1 MPQKMW
7 FSKAKKIALL
17 VAAVLLAAAILL
29 VRHFYPP
36 LDASARGQFLRFVP
50 ADATSVVFLDLQ
62 ELRSSPFLAKLLS
75 WAPQPAPDSEY
86 AQFVR
91 DTGFNYERDLDK
103 LFLAISNHGTASS
116 ALILAEGK
124 FDRAKIESFLA
135 RDGKPAQQGSLKVF
149 VLPPANANEKP
160 LTVSL
165 LSPQR
170 IAITNSENLFAALS
184 DAVRQSGHAEW
195 QVRFDR
201 LAGSPVFAVI
211 RQDPALEEA
220 LGAAA
225 PGGFRSPQLATLVT
239 QLQWIS
245 IAGKPDADLLRIVA
259 EGESSSET
267 VSTQLH
273 ELLQGIQLLAQNG
286 LNDPKLRR
294 DMNPDERAAYLDLL
308 KGVDVQKID
317 RGDSKSVRLILNITP
332 QFLAVAT
339 LPKPSPQPNAAKESS
354 QPSDKN
360 SNKKPVPKK
369 TKTANQN

>member
-1 MPQKMW
+1 MW
-7 FSKAKKIALL
+7 TPKAKKITLL

-29 VRHFYPP
+29 IRHFYSP

-75 WAPQPAPDSEY
+75 WAPQPSEDSEY

-91 DTGFNYERDLDK
+91 DTGFNYERDLAK
-103 LFLAISNHGTASS
+103 VFLALSNHGNGST

-124 FDRAKIESFLA
+124 FDRAKIEAFLA
-135 RDGKPAQQGSLKVF
+135 REGKPARQGSLHVF
-149 VLPPANANEKP
+149 VLPPSSANEKP

-184 DAVRQSGHAEW
+184 DAVSQRGHAEW

-211 RQDPALEEA
+211 RQDPALQDA

-225 PGGFRSPQLATLVT
+225 PGGFRSPQLAALVT
-239 QLQWIS
+239 QLHWIS
-245 IAGKPDADLLRIVA
+245 IAAKPDADLLRIVA

-294 DMNPDERAAYLDLL
+294 EMDPDERAAYLDLL
-308 KGVDVQKID
+308 KGADVQKID

-332 QFLAVAT
+332 QFLAVAN
-339 LPKPSPQPNAAKESS
+339 LAKPSPQPDAAKEPP
-354 QPSDKN
+354 QPSDKR
-360 SNKKPVPKK
+360 SNKKSVPKK
-369 TKTANQN
+369 TKTANQK

>member
-1 MPQKMW
+1 MW
-7 FSKAKKIALL
+7 TAKAKKITLW
-17 VAAVLLAAAILL
+17 VTAVLLAAAILL
-29 VRHFYPP
+29 VRHFSAP

-62 ELRSSPFLAKLLS
+62 ELRASPFLAKLLS
-75 WAPQPAPDSEY
+75 WAPQPAEDSEY

-135 RDGKPAQQGSLKVF
+135 RDGKPAQRGSLKVF

-165 LSPQR
+165 LSPER
-170 IAITNSENLFAALS
+170 IAITNSENLFSALS
-184 DAVRQSGHAEW
+184 DAARQSGHAEW
-195 QVRFDR
+195 QARFDR

-211 RQDPALEEA
+211 RQDPALQGA
-220 LGAAA
+220 LGSAA

-245 IAGKPDADLLRIVA
+245 IAGKPDANLLRIVA

-273 ELLQGIQLLAQNG
+273 EFLQGIQLLAQNG
-286 LNDPKLRR
+286 LNDPTLRR
-294 DMNPDERAAYLDLL
+294 EMDPDERAAYLDLL
-308 KGVDVQKID
+308 KGADVQKID

-332 QFLAVAT
+332 QFLAVAS
-339 LPKPSPQPNAAKESS
+339 LPKPSPQPNAPKESS

-360 SNKKPVPKK
+360 SNKKSVPKK
-369 TKTANQN
+369 TKTAKQN